1 VRGPRP
7 DDADLLP
14 PAFLTAFGRD
24 SVPDADPGNYP
35 SPAEIRAVFDRV
47 HERVMHNLAD
57 FPEADLDAPV
67 QPPHRL
73 AKTKREILMWCGQ
86 HEMMHAGQI
95 GLLRRQLGH
104 KPQW

>member
-1 VRGPRP
+1 MLSPMLWTSLATGKRPHKHGIHGFTEPRP
-7 DDADLLP
+7 EGD
-14 PAFLTAFGRD
+14 G
-24 SVPDADPGNYP
+24 
-35 SPAEIRAVFDRV
+35 IRAVFDRV

-57 FPEADLDAPV
+57 FPEADLDT
-67 QPPHRL
+67 PPLTPHKL
-73 AKTKREILMWCGQ
+73 AKTKLEILMWCGQ